1 MAAAASSPV
10 VSMKPNCVSG
20 AKIPPLSTA
29 LKGEAAGVPVE
40 EFMDLTWTMANKYY
54 MGLT

>member
-1 MAAAASSPV
+1 M
-10 VSMKPNCVSG
+10 SG